1 MLINGNS
8 RQNQWAE
15 RLYSHKIIL
24 KDGMYK
30 FKNEGDTYD
39 ICMLIRYKIKTSD
52 SFKYVKKVYFCAMLM
67 KMRFFGIG
75 FVLLTLILSS
85 CGNFN
90 KIVKSSDYEFKYKK
104 AVEYYEQGEYVK
116 AGTLFQ
122 ELVNIYRGTTR
133 ADKIYYYFAKSMIG
147 QKDYLMAGH
156 YFKSLVKEFPG
167 SEFAEESYFMVG
179 YCSYLQSPKPRLDQ
193 TVTKEAIDALQLYIN
208 LYPFNPRVDEA
219 SRLIDELNDKLVY
232 KAYLSARLYYD
243 FDQYKA
249 AVVALS
255 NCLTKFPDSQYR
267 EELMF
272 MLLESK
278 YLLAMGSVLDKKE
291 ERLSSALDEYF
302 TFVDEFPES
311 KHRKDADK
319 YYKTT
324 SELLNYKQPVEE
336 QQETT
341 INN

>member
-1 MLINGNS
+1 MHNF
-8 RQNQWAE
+8 R
-15 RLYSHKIIL
+15 
-24 KDGMYK
+24 
-30 FKNEGDTYD
+30 NEGYTKS
-39 ICMLIRYKIKTSD
+39 IAMLSPFEIKVSD
-52 SFKYVKKVYFCAMLM
+52 SFKYLKKVYFCAMSM

-75 FVLLTLILSS
+75 FVILTLILSS

-104 AVEYYEQGEYVK
+104 AVEYYDQGEYVK

-156 YFKSLVKEFPG
+156 YFKSLVKEFPT
-167 SEFAEESYFMVG
+167 SEFAEESHFMVG

-208 LYPFNPRVDEA
+208 LYPFNARVDEA
-219 SRLIDELNDKLVY
+219 NRLIDELNDKLVF

-255 NCLTKFPDSQYR
+255 NCLVKFPDSQYR

-311 KHRKDADK
+311 KHRKNADK

-324 SELLNYKQPVEE
+324 SGLLNYKQQDE